1 MPAIKHL
8 LFVDDE
14 PNILAG
20 LKRMLRPMRHEWDMV
35 FCESGHDALAQMA
48 VTPADVVVTDM
59 RMPGMD
65 GAELLR
71 RVMEKYPETVRIVLS
86 GQADRESILN
96 AVGPIHQYLSKPCD
110 ADTLKSTLLRACHLD
125 DLLPNGNLKRIISQ
139 METLPSL
146 PSLYDEVLDELQS
159 PDASTTALGQII
171 SKDMGMSAKV
181 LQLVNSAFFGLRS
194 HIPSPTQAVILLGL
208 DTVKIL
214 GLSARV
220 FSQFDPVG
228 LESLPPLKM
237 LWEHSVGVS
246 EFARKIAQAENADQK
261 TIDYASIA
269 GLLHDVGKLVL
280 AAHFPQQYG
289 QVIDRVMKNG
299 LDLLEAERHELG
311 ATHTEVGA
319 YLIGLWGLP
328 APIVDAL
335 YFHHRPQDYPLKSFS
350 PVIALYT
357 ANILEYQCS
366 AREKIGAVTEM
377 DVAYLAELKLDHRLA
392 VWQEACTQLR

>member
-1 MPAIKHL
+1 MPATKRL

-14 PNILAG
+14 PNILSG

-35 FCESGHDALAQMA
+35 FAESGHEALAQMA
-48 VTPADVVVTDM
+48 ATPADVVVTDM

-71 RVMEKYPETVRIVLS
+71 RVMENYPETIRIVLS
-86 GQADRESILN
+86 GQADRESILS

-110 ADTLKSTLLRACHLD
+110 ADTLKSTLFRACHLD
-125 DLLPNGNLKRIISQ
+125 DLLPNTNLKRIISQ

-159 PDASTTALGQII
+159 PDASTAALGQII
-171 SKDMGMSAKV
+171 SKDMGMSAKI

-194 HIPSPTQAVILLGL
+194 HIPNPTQAVILLGL

-220 FSQFDPVG
+220 FSQFDPVD
-228 LESLPPLKM
+228 LESVPPLGM

-246 EFARKIAQAENADQK
+246 DFARKIAQAENADQK

-299 LDLLEAERHELG
+299 LDLLEAERRELG

-319 YLIGLWGLP
+319 YLMGLWGLP
-328 APIVDAL
+328 TPIVDAL
-335 YFHHRPQDYPLKSFS
+335 YFHHRPQDCPQKSFS
-350 PVIALYT
+350 PVTALYA
-357 ANILEYQCS
+357 ANILEYQCY
-366 AREKIGAVTEM
+366 AREKIGAVTEI
-377 DVAYLAELKLDHRLA
+377 DTAYLAELKLAHRLA
-392 VWQEACTQLR
+392 AWQEVCTR

>member
-1 MPAIKHL
+1 MPATKRL

-20 LKRMLRPMRHEWDMV
+20 LKRMLRPMRHEWDMI
-35 FCESGHDALAQMA
+35 FAENGQSALAQMA
-48 VTPADVVVTDM
+48 SAPADVVVTDM
-59 RMPGMD
+59 RMPGID

-71 RVMEKYPETVRIVLS
+71 RIMEKYPRTIRIVLS
-86 GQADRESILN
+86 GQADREAILN

-110 ADTLKSTLLRACHLD
+110 ADTLKSTLLRACRLD
-125 DLLPNGNLKRIISQ
+125 ELLPNAELKQIISQ

-146 PSLYDEVLDELQS
+146 PSLYDEVLGELQS
-159 PDASTTALGQII
+159 PDASATALGQLI

-194 HIPSPTQAVILLGL
+194 HIPSPAQAVILLGL

-220 FSQFDPVG
+220 FSQFDPQD
-228 LESLPPLKM
+228 LEALPPLKM

-246 EFARKIAQAENADQK
+246 EFARRIAQAENADQK
-261 TIDYASIA
+261 TVDYAFIA

-280 AAHFPQQYG
+280 AAHFPQRYG
-289 QVIDRVMKNG
+289 RVLDLVLKDG
-299 LDLLEAERHELG
+299 LNLLEAERRELG

-319 YLIGLWGLP
+319 YLMGLWGLP
-328 APIVDAL
+328 APVVDAL
-335 YFHHRPQDYPLKSFS
+335 YFHHQPQNYPVKSFS
-350 PVIALYT
+350 PVTALYA
-357 ANILEYQCS
+357 ANILEYQCHT
-366 AREKIGAVTEM
+366 RDKIGAVTEM
-377 DVAYLAELKLDHRLA
+377 DKAYLAGLNLDHRLA
-392 VWQEACTQLR
+392 AWHETCIN